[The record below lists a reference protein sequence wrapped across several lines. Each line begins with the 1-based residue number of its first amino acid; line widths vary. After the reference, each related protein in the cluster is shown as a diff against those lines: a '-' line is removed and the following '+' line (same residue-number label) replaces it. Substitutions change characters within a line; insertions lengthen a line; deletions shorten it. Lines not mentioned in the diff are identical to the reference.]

1 MRAMILAAGLGTRL
15 MPLTSKV
22 PKPLF
27 PVYNIPIIEVI
38 VRQLSELGVTNLAIN
53 THWLSSQI
61 KDYIEA
67 QDFKDIHIDIRDEPE
82 ILGTAGGIK
91 NFEPFWKDEPFV
103 VVTAD
108 TLHNI
113 DIVPFFDFHMKSNN
127 LVTLILHDYPRF
139 NQVELDAKG
148 SIVGLRGERLK
159 EASSDVSL
167 LAFTG
172 IHIVS
177 PELLKDI
184 PQGEKVDIISLYKE
198 LIHKGAAI
206 KGVKVTDHY
215 WADIGSLL
223 SYHQVHRDMYEN
235 ESKER
240 LKIFNDLTSPCIGT
254 NGSVNKDVRFEG
266 YVSIGSNARIGRGC
280 TIKDSI
286 IWDNVRVADCLSIEN
301 CIIAHGAN
309 VKTDLK
315 DGVIIG
321 A

>member
-27 PVYNIPIIEVI
+27 PVYNIPIIQI
-38 VRQLSELGVTNLAIN
+38 IIRQLRELSVTNLAIN
-53 THWLSSQI
+53 THWLASQI

-67 QDFKDIHIDIRDEPE
+67 QDFKDIHIDIRDESE

-91 NFEPFWKDEPFV
+91 NFESFWKDEPFF

-113 DIVPFFDFHMKSNN
+113 DMVSFFDFHLRSKN

-159 EASSDVSL
+159 EPSSDVSL

-172 IHIVS
+172 IHIIS
-177 PELLKDI
+177 PELLKEI

-206 KGVKVTDHY
+206 KGVRVTGHY
-215 WADIGSLL
+215 WAEIGSSL
-223 SYHQVHRDMYEN
+223 SYHQVHSNIYED
-235 ESKER
+235 ESEKR
-240 LKIFNDLTSPCIGT
+240 LNIFNDLTFPCIGP
-254 NGSVNKDVRFEG
+254 NGSVNEDARFEG
-266 YVSIGSNARIGRGC
+266 YVSIGSNARIGKGC
-280 TIKDSI
+280 TIRDSI

-301 CIIAHGAN
+301 CIIAHGVN